1 MNTIYV
7 VDETWKKN
15 WNSIE
20 QYCFALD
27 PCTPLSITF
36 KHYFQ
41 WHVLKAEYRLTVC
54 DFCSDSGI
62 AVRYTSWHLRLPA
75 AWMLAKS
82 PHLAIPFGYWILAA
96 SWRTSPPLSNK
107 DLAEAPDL
115 LKTSDFSAATTKT
128 SAYKN
133 KLHALYTRESFQIKS
148 LSAMDISYHESI
160 LTENCYTYW
169 TLPLRIYGHAKMC
182 MHLHVYIITTRWT
195 YTVPTNFSQNVKS
208 YCGESWPM
216 A

>member
-41 WHVLKAEYRLTVC
+41 WYVLKAEYRLTVC

-75 AWMLAKS
+75 AGMLAKS
-82 PHLAIPFGYWILAA
+82 PNLAIPFGYWILAA

-148 LSAMDISYHESI
+148 LSAMDISYHENI
-160 LTENCYTYW
+160 LTENC
-169 TLPLRIYGHAKMC
+169 H
-182 MHLHVYIITTRWT
+182 
-195 YTVPTNFSQNVKS
+195 
-208 YCGESWPM
+208 
-216 A
+216 